1 MCDWENNCFAY
12 LNQLYFYS
20 VRKIKISQVCLF
32 NINAYNY
39 WSYINIQLLL
49 HFKNL
54 DYMSLIID

>member
-1 MCDWENNCFAY
+1 MCDWENNYFSY
-12 LNQLYFYS
+12 LSQLYFYS
-20 VRKIKISQVCLF
+20 VRKMKIFQVCPF
-32 NINAYNY
+32 NINACNY

>member
-1 MCDWENNCFAY
+1 M
-12 LNQLYFYS
+12 
-20 VRKIKISQVCLF
+20 KIFQVCPF
-32 NINAYNY
+32 NINACNY